1 MKKTRPKTATNRTNE
16 SWNNKNFPIIPKQTN
31 QTNKNFLSHRNSN
44 KNIIDPN
51 DSFLNKEFSTL
62 INYWNDLGVTN
73 EFRNQF
79 KNLLSPLSD
88 EEKEI
93 IIENEMKNLNKFREI
108 LIKFTNDVT
117 QREKNIQLLRK
128 FEEIVESTFPEGDQQ
143 LNDSILNDI
152 INVIEALRY
161 NSINCVNSLLKVREL
176 SYYKSLNGKFNF
188 NKMNKAYIY
197 NNDYLIKMK
206 NDMNFLRNSYLG
218 NYIDFTNGDIDPF
231 LICCSPKKNSRNRR
245 QDKITIPINDE
256 LMKRIKQAKYYFIQD
271 MMFFN
276 IDEDK
281 KNNKNNISFNFYNY
295 SNSGFNNLYRS
306 NNNNFINNNN
316 INNFT
321 GKNSFISKTSRIN
334 SAKSRIDSSF
344 NKSGNNINLNNLN
357 MNRTLYKLKVINGE
371 EKYNLMFLN
380 GEQNFYKH
388 KHFKNNMNQSRSN
401 YQVNNY
407 QNNNYIYDKNYN
419 ENLSNNRIRIE
430 REQIPSMSRDEFLK
444 RLDSIGKDREEQNI
458 DHSMSDYIE
467 KNKKNDKKKTKEEDF
482 NNKKEEKKSIN
493 ENNEKIDNEN
503 ENKNDNNNIE
513 KENENKDN
521 FSQNK
526 EEIFEIVYGDQEN
539 KSEIEEYQNEF
550 ENEEKEKENENKLKS
565 KKQNK
570 NEFENEESKNDE
582 NEEKEEKK
590 EEENEEENEDYGGFE
605 EVKSDDEFFETNKDD
620 YNIEYY
626 KDDIN
631 NLIRIL
637 SEKNYFENIPEN
649 EKELF
654 NLSEE
659 SFYPNNLIKGLYPK
673 ILICYPKNENNE
685 NITALCNYSFSS
697 LDKPITILIN
707 HLSSINYNDDNNSWA
722 SQIEKLINYI
732 TNNTDYDIIEINFND
747 IDNLDKDMK
756 KLFINNLNFEIDE
769 KNKKLIYKNP
779 NSENEKNKQ
788 VNTSRY
794 LSIKTASL
802 ISYSNNISTNQFN
815 NDKYINL
822 FQIYCILNEKNK
834 LEQFSLN
841 DIGNKG
847 LLIDIE
853 EVKNSLKNNIIF
865 SLNNKN
871 LKSIKEFIQEKI
883 SNDINFEYLEYN
895 GKDESDIILYNNIP
909 PLRSGI
915 SIKLN
920 KVYYNRIEDKLEIL
934 YDKSSNS
941 KIYLI
946 PTYDNETKIII
957 AELNKGLK
965 KKIIEKNGNI
975 YENFYDLYDKLVSDK
990 DNNSIK
996 TIYIPSFSLES
1007 RLYSSHI
1014 VNIENNINIINNKN
1028 NNSLYINSVDEFFEV
1043 NWFFEMNLNNN
1054 FPVKTNKNDI
1064 IINDMFLF
1072 GVFNEK
1078 LWDINRIPA
1087 TQLYI
1092 ITKDFW
1098 NKSN

>member
-590 EEENEEENEDYGGFE
+590 EEENEDENEDYGGFE
-605 EVKSDDEFFETNKDD
+605 EVKSDDKFFETNKDD

-673 ILICYPKNENNE
+673 ILICYPKNKESE
-685 NITALCNYSFSS
+685 SISALCQFNYENEFNKKK
-697 LDKPITILIN
+697 LIIN
-707 HLSSINYNDDNNSWA
+707 HLSSINSENNSNDWID
-722 SQIEKLINYI
+722 QIENIINYI
-732 TNNTDYDIIEINFND
+732 KINLSFNEISLVLTYLQKENGVQV
-747 IDNLDKDMK
+747 IDKDIKNLFENKLNFKWANIQNLVNK
-756 KLFINNLNFEIDE
+756 KRTQTILFINNDSSPNLTNSFINIDTLSIVTFSNNFVSSVLKNEQYINIFSIYSLLAE
-769 KNKKLIYKNP
+769 KSYKNEIKLEK
-779 NSENEKNKQ
+779 ENENGILLDRMKINQILKDII
-788 VNTSRY
+788 NYNLNIESKDDIED
-794 LSIKTASL
+794 LIKE
-802 ISYSNNISTNQFN
+802 NFN
-815 NDKYINL
+815 LDTL
-822 FQIYCILNEKNK
+822 FYNNEKGDIVTMK
-834 LEQFSLN
+834 IHPDLN
-841 DIGNKG
+841 SRITLKY
-847 LLIDIE
+847 
-853 EVKNSLKNNIIF
+853 NS
-865 SLNNKN
+865 
-871 LKSIKEFIQEKI
+871 
-883 SNDINFEYLEYN
+883 Y
-895 GKDESDIILYNNIP
+895 
-909 PLRSGI
+909 
-915 SIKLN
+915 
-920 KVYYNRIEDKLEIL
+920 YYNRIESEIGIL
-934 YDKSSNS
+934 SEPNTNS
-941 KIYLI
+941 KFYFI
-946 PTYDNETKIII
+946 PTNNILISIMICQLTSKLKEKLDN
-957 AELNKGLK
+957 N
-965 KKIIEKNGNI
+965 NF
-975 YENFYDLYDKLVSDK
+975 YENFYSFYKNLIK
-990 DNNSIK
+990 DSGKIN
-996 TIYIPSFSLES
+996 TIYIPCFNYKGKFSSTGLNS
-1007 RLYSSHI
+1007 VGKNVKIYD
-1014 VNIENNINIINNKN
+1014 ENNNTLYFNTIDELFKINMDVDSNVENNFSISPNNTNNEVIINNDFLLGICN
-1028 NNSLYINSVDEFFEV
+1028 VDI
-1043 NWFFEMNLNNN
+1043 L
-1054 FPVKTNKNDI
+1054 TNI
-1064 IINDMFLF
+1064 HIPLIQLF
-1072 GVFNEK
+1072 
-1078 LWDINRIPA
+1078 
-1087 TQLYI
+1087 I
-1092 ITKDFW
+1092 ITQDHW
-1098 NKSN
+1098 ISL